1 VPGLLTLLDEHAST
15 VAQISLP
22 LISGIGLGVLF
33 HAPYQVFARAVEP
46 GELATGTSAFFLVRF
61 TGATVG
67 LVRFVNHLRLAI
79 TLIAMKAVA
88 GAIFTAR
95 ASDRFP
101 PQISHSSIDYSQLN
115 SLEPLSLRWQALSIV
130 SSSIQVFLVFPQ

>member
-1 VPGLLTLLDEHAST
+1 MPGLLALLDEHASN
-15 VAQISLP
+15 VAQITLP
-22 LISGIGLGVLF
+22 LISGIGLGMLF
-33 HAPYQVFARAVEP
+33 HAPYQVFARGVEP

-67 LVRFVNHLRLAI
+67 LVRFIHRLRLTS

-95 ASDRFP
+95 AFDRLP
-101 PQISHSSIDYSQLN
+101 SQISQSSIDYSQLN
-115 SLEPLSLRWQALSIV
+115 SLEPLTFRWQTLSIV
-130 SSSIQVFLVFPQ
+130 SSSIQVSCLP